1 MKTKEVVASV
11 KPKKCIQ
18 CSDGFVRPPDAFCNS
33 CQKYDQAYAREL
45 ELHNNPPAKY
55 ATMSIWGKLFSTII
69 TLFVTWFL
77 LALIL
82 VAIVLILG
90 GEYFLTAGPLLG
102 IYFLATH
109 SYESIRTK
117 FCSS

>member
-1 MKTKEVVASV
+1 M
-11 KPKKCIQ
+11 KPKKCNR
-18 CSDGFVRPPDAFCNS
+18 CSDGVVRPPDAFCNS
-33 CQKYDQAYAREL
+33 CHQYDHEYAREL

-55 ATMSIWGKLFSTII
+55 ATMSIWGKLFSAII

-82 VAIVLILG
+82 VAIVLILD
-90 GEYFLTAGPLLG
+90 GEYLLTVGPLLG

-117 FCSS
+117 F